1 MSFSN
6 LKKKIKEKNNPT
18 VMGLDPKLDF
28 IPPHIIDKAVKEFGK
43 TEKAAGEAVF
53 EFNKIL
59 IDCCYDLIPA
69 IKPQSAYF
77 EMYGLE
83 GLAALKKTVEYAK
96 TKGLYVILDAKR
108 GDIGST
114 AEAYSSA
121 YLGKTNI
128 FGEEKTLF
136 DADCLTVN
144 PYLGSDGV
152 DPFIADCKKYDKS
165 IFVLVKTSNK
175 SSGEFQDRRFEGG
188 TTLYETVADKIIE
201 WGADNISECGYS
213 KIGAVVGAT
222 YPEQLKQMR
231 EKMKNTFLLIPGY
244 GTQGGGAED
253 VKYAF
258 DSNGGGAIV
267 NASRSIMCAYKKDG
281 KPEAFGECAR
291 AEVIRMRDDILGAI
305 K

>member
-1 MSFSN
+1 MSFSQ
-6 LKKKIKEKNNPT
+6 LMKQIKEKNNPT

-28 IPPHIIDKAVKEFGK
+28 IPQHIIDKAVKEFGK
-43 TEKAAGEAVF
+43 TEKAAGEAIF
-53 EFNKIL
+53 EFNKNL
-59 IDCCYDLIPA
+59 IDCCYELVPA
-69 IKPQSAYF
+69 IKPQSAYY

-83 GLAALKKTVEYAK
+83 GLIALRRTVEYAR
-96 TKGLYVILDAKR
+96 TKSLYVILDAKR
-108 GDIGST
+108 GDIGAT

-121 YLGKTNI
+121 YLGKTDI
-128 FGEEKTLF
+128 FGEEKSLF

-152 DPFIADCKKYDKS
+152 DPFIADCRKYDKS

-175 SSGEFQDRRFEGG
+175 SSGEFQDKIFEGG
-188 TTLYETVADKIIE
+188 TSLYETVAEKIIE
-201 WGADNISECGYS
+201 WGADNIGEFGYS

-231 EKMKNTFLLIPGY
+231 EKLKNTFLLIPGY
-244 GTQGGGAED
+244 GAQGGGAED

-258 DSNGGGAIV
+258 DANGEGAIV
-267 NASRSIMCAYKKDG
+267 NASRSIMCAYKKSG

-305 K
+305 R